1 LRGIGCAL
9 FIEPAGGVAPSDEA
23 AITFEPDGSI
33 LLHEVAVASGQGH
46 ETVFPELVGHAL
58 QIDPERITLRAGRN
72 DGPALKGAGA
82 FGSRSMMAQG
92 SVSVEAAG
100 MVIKKGRA
108 LASEVLE
115 AAEADIAYANGVY
128 SIAGTDRSVGLSEL
142 AQRHPGALDS
152 KAELPSPRAFPS
164 GAHVAE
170 VEVDPETGMTEL
182 VRYVSID
189 DCGVV
194 LNRTLLEGQ
203 IWGGLLQGLGQVFG
217 EICLYDEDGQML
229 SGSFMDYVMPHADLV
244 RRVTIQTVMVPSPNN
259 QLGVKGVG
267 EAGTVGSLPTTMN
280 AILDALRPRGVTHL
294 DMPASAQRVW
304 QALQSV

>member
-1 LRGIGCAL
+1 M
-9 FIEPAGGVAPSDEA
+9 S
-23 AITFEPDGSI
+23 
-33 LLHEVAVASGQGH
+33 
-46 ETVFPELVGHAL
+46 
-58 QIDPERITLRAGRN
+58 
-72 DGPALKGAGA
+72 
-82 FGSRSMMAQG
+82 QG

-100 MVIKKGRA
+100 IVIRKGLA
-108 LASEVLE
+108 LASEALE
-115 AAEADIAYANGVY
+115 AAEADIAYAEGAY
-128 SIAGTDRSVGLSEL
+128 RIAGTDRVVTLTDL
-142 AQRHPGALDS
+142 ARSTPGALDS
-152 KAELPSPRAFPS
+152 RAELPAPRAFPS

-170 VEVDPETGMTEL
+170 VEVDPDTGMTEL

-194 LNRTLLEGQ
+194 INQTLLEGQ

-229 SGSFMDYVMPHADLV
+229 SGSFMDYAMPHADLAK
-244 RRVTIQTVMVPSPNN
+244 RVTIQTILVPSPSN

-280 AILDALRPRGVTHL
+280 AIMDALRPSGVAHL

-304 QALQSV
+304 QALEDATPR